1 LQLPEKQDGE
11 DSLTKLRTC
20 QEALLDQSAGLL
32 IDAML
37 AGAPAATKVL
47 SLVINAAKTGGI
59 DTYGETETAGTV
71 VMSNNLLCRICSKVL
86 LKIVKANKD
95 TSSPWSN
102 SALCGSVARVIDLVE
117 EKYLLKV
124 PSREV
129 QVDQKFT
136 PDQIR
141 LLCSLM
147 QGELYS
153 EICFALALYT
163 TCFN

>member
-1 LQLPEKQDGE
+1 
-11 DSLTKLRTC
+11 
-20 QEALLDQSAGLL
+20 
-32 IDAML
+32 M
-37 AGAPAATKVL
+37 
-47 SLVINAAKTGGI
+47 
-59 DTYGETETAGTV
+59 
-71 VMSNNLLCRICSKVL
+71 VMSNNLLCRISSKVL

-124 PSREV
+124 PAREV

-147 QGELYS
+147 QGGFFS
-153 EICFALALYT
+153 EAYMYVLCWLSTPPASTNISLFLTPLFAFSAEPRAKVVWVGSNQHI
-163 TCFN
+163 FR